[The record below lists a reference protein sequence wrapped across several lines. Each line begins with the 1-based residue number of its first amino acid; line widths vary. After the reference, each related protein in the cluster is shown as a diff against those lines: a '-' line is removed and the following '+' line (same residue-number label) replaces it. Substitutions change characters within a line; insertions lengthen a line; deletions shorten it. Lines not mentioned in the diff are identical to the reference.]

1 MARRRVPGGRWPQP
15 HVGTAQRCGGAVR
28 EHRCRRRRP
37 HRGVGPLMSE
47 FSVNPAAL
55 AAVIDRMTAFDSDLE
70 AHLTQ
75 AAGSVARLGS
85 SWYGDAGEAERSAQ
99 AQWDEG
105 AREMREALARL
116 RQIAEGAHEN
126 YSTAASKN
134 HQMWS

>member
-1 MARRRVPGGRWPQP
+1 
-15 HVGTAQRCGGAVR
+15 
-28 EHRCRRRRP
+28 
-37 HRGVGPLMSE
+37 MSE

-70 AHLTQ
+70 AHLAQ

-99 AQWDEG
+99 AQWNEG

-126 YSTAASKN
+126 YSSATSKN
-134 HQMWS
+134 TQMWS